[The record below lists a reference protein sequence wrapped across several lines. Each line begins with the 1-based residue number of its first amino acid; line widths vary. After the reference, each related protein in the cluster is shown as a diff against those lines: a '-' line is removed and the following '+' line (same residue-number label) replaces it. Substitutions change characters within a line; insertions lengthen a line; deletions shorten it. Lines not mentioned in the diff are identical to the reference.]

1 PHGRPG
7 GVDGLPG
14 RRLHRR
20 PDVRAG
26 ARARHPVQRDGRQP
40 GAAAGRA
47 PAARSL
53 RGLVPA
59 RLPAGRARR
68 RGRVGVGARRSGTG
82 RAGRGRPGR
91 RFHRTVPVARGPG
104 PMTDPVELRTDR
116 LLLRD
121 WRDDDLD
128 PFADLNADPVV
139 MEYFRAPLTREES
152 DAFADRIRTHLH
164 EDGWGLWAVEVLGG
178 APFIGF
184 VGLARQTYGPDLIPA
199 FEVGWR
205 LSRASWGHGY
215 APEAARAAIG
225 FAFDTLG

>member
-1 PHGRPG
+1 
-7 GVDGLPG
+7 
-14 RRLHRR
+14 
-20 PDVRAG
+20 
-26 ARARHPVQRDGRQP
+26 
-40 GAAAGRA
+40 
-47 PAARSL
+47 
-53 RGLVPA
+53 
-59 RLPAGRARR
+59 
-68 RGRVGVGARRSGTG
+68 
-82 RAGRGRPGR
+82 
-91 RFHRTVPVARGPG
+91 
-104 PMTDPVELRTDR
+104 MTDPVELRTDR

-225 FAFDTLG
+225 FAFDTLGLDELVSITTTGNAKSRRVMEKVGMTYDPADDFDNPTLPPGHPMRPNVLYRLAHRNADTIV